1 MEIAPCAIDRT
12 ETAAL
17 SVQGVDSVAWNEK
30 TNGKTGE
37 LRVKYNKAEADNIDI
52 YKKLSDAGHDTEIL
66 TAID

>member
-30 TNGKTGE
+30 TGE
-37 LRVKYNKAEADNIDI
+37 LRVKYNKTEADNIDI